1 MFARAQTDDVSNIH
15 RRWSFTR
22 WGPSSFKVSFS
33 GSIAF
38 GAVVIVVCHLY
49 YLQNDG
55 LSLALYL
62 PVGLAVLATLHF
74 ADFLALRGTPVNKLS
89 KVAHVS
95 LFANV
100 LWSITALLG
109 IASDFIFSKGNTG
122 ADLDYIFAGM
132 LLGIGLRA
140 GIFTSVFGARFERSI
155 PVSFL
160 QPVIFFFAFI
170 PFAEFDMV
178 RASQLG
184 IAFGVVMYLIGILW
198 VFVADRAGRPMI
210 RSTFKL
216 LQAFIAAWTENDT
229 AKMEE
234 FTEARA
240 QEEQVETKI
249 IKFACT
255 DSQSAIILPDVHPGP
270 FGTIGGSN
278 LSYLLYEKFAKSALV
293 VHSVSDHSL
302 NIPSKREV
310 DKYLTDVGRFTVL
323 QKGSS
328 CTVPVQVKG
337 SRATTT
343 GISFGNSAMIML
355 SLSPTGMD
363 DIPQSVRTEV
373 ESHGR
378 EQGFSDVLVIDC
390 HNAMGKQLN
399 DVDKSDLL
407 CSAKQCLDELKGKP
421 QSEFKVGFANLC
433 DTGVILADAIELGKG
448 GLAVL
453 VINTGGK
460 HYALGWADSN
470 NMENNLRDILVS
482 KINGPVLMLE
492 VCTSDTHSTSGKR
505 TSEGYFPLGTVTPAT
520 TITKA
525 FDEISAVAA
534 KRAKQSCKFELA
546 SATSRIKV
554 MGTKQFE
561 DYSAALD
568 KSMNVTK
575 ICLAATT
582 ATFIAMLVIS

>member
-15 RRWSFTR
+15 KRWSFTR

-33 GSIAF
+33 GSIIF
-38 GAVVIVVCHLY
+38 GAVIIVVCHLY
-49 YLQNDG
+49 YLQNEPTA
-55 LSLALYL
+55 LVLYL
-62 PVGLAVLATLHF
+62 PLGLAVLAALHF
-74 ADFLALRGTPVNKLS
+74 IDFLALRGTPVNKLS

-100 LWSITALLG
+100 LWLITLLLG
-109 IASDFIFSKGNTG
+109 MASDSIFSKGSG
-122 ADLDYIFAGM
+122 VDLDYIFAGM
-132 LLGIGLRA
+132 LLAVGLRA
-140 GIFTSVFGARFERSI
+140 AIFTSVFGARFERSI

-160 QPVIFFFAFI
+160 QPVIFFFAFV
-170 PFAEFDMV
+170 PFSEFDVV

-184 IAFGVVMYLIGILW
+184 IVFGAVMYLIGIFW

-210 RSTFKL
+210 KSTFKL

-270 FGTIGGSN
+270 FGSIGGSN
-278 LSYLLYEKFAKSALV
+278 LSYLLYEKFANSALV

-310 DKYLTDVGRFTVL
+310 DKYLADVGRSTVL
-323 QKGSS
+323 QKGKS
-328 CTVPVQVKG
+328 CTAPIQVKV

-343 GISFGNSAMIML
+343 GISFGNSAMLML

-390 HNAMGKQLN
+390 HNAMGKHLN
-399 DVDKSDLL
+399 DADRSDLL
-407 CSAKQCLDELKGKP
+407 NSAKQCLDELKGKP
-421 QSEFKVGFANLC
+421 QSEFMVGFANLG
-433 DTGVILADAIELGKG
+433 DTGVILSDAVELGKG

-460 HYALGWADSN
+460 HYAFGWADSN
-470 NMENNLRDILVS
+470 NMENNLRDVLVS
-482 KINGPVLMLE
+482 RINGTVSMLE

-505 TSEGYFPLGTVTPAT
+505 TSEGYFPLGTVTDAE
-520 TITKA
+520 TIVKA
-525 FDEISAVAA
+525 FEEISAVAA
-534 KRAKQSCKFELA
+534 KRAYQSCTFELA

-582 ATFIAMLVIS
+582 AIFITMLVVS